1 MVKRVRESGIETVMA
16 SDLRPRLAMA
26 MLFSRLFL
34 VLLLLRVVVVV
45 MLGSSLER
53 CLRVWEAMETVF
65 VVSRLLFWEA
75 MNVCASMQGR
85 KVYIRVLGGIVGEVI
100 YIDKTVFFSVENITS
115 E

>member
-34 VLLLLRVVVVV
+34 VLLLLRVVVM

-53 CLRVWEAMETVF
+53 CLRVWEAMEAVF

-75 MNVCASMQGR
+75 MNACASIQGR
-85 KVYIRVLGGIVGEVI
+85 KVYTCVLGGIVGEVI

>member
-34 VLLLLRVVVVV
+34 VLLLLRVVVV

-53 CLRVWEAMETVF
+53 CLRVWEAMEAVF

-75 MNVCASMQGR
+75 MNACASIQGR
-85 KVYIRVLGGIVGEVI
+85 KGVLGGIVGEVI